1 MMLRIYTPTEVVLE
15 QEVAHVTLEDP
26 TGSLGIRPG
35 HAPLVTPLVPSILV
49 ARDAAGQERYVAVNG
64 GVAVV
69 TGDALEVVARQAVES
84 DDLDHLEDNVLTRF
98 AVEDQEDKTNFVA
111 FEKMRLSFMRR
122 LLEYEKAE

>member
-1 MMLRIYTPTEVVLE
+1 MILRIYTPTEVVLE

-35 HAPLVTPLVPSILV
+35 HAPLVTPLVPSILT
-49 ARDAAGQERYVAVNG
+49 ARDAEGHERYVAVNG
-64 GVAVV
+64 GVALVN
-69 TGDALEVVARQAVES
+69 GDALEVVARQAAES

-98 AVEDQEDKTNFVA
+98 AMEDQEDKTNAVA